1 MAVSLLKSKAI
12 PTSVIAFAGDVPLL
26 AGGVVQDN
34 GISPRTPM
42 SIFRTS
48 PGEKMLEMVASF
60 PSPEGFCSIDW
71 AKPSASNDFSCQA
84 GLIAGGLEN
93 GMVAVWNPD
102 LKLRKLPSYLP
113 DEEILKPHPDGVQTW
128 IRKDFEVIEDYL
140 DQVQVDGK
148 SRALHLQVSPT
159 YQEMSGNLMVEY
171 QEDIMCRTS
180 SSGVVALFAKHTGKV
195 RGLSFNPNAPNL
207 LASGAADGRIMLY
220 DLAHPLAETIPVQL
234 CDSRDEE
241 ISCLCWNSSEVNV
254 IASTT
259 TCGRICFHDTR
270 AKTIIGCT
278 TLDCKTKSGS
288 TVIFCPDPDS
298 EKLLVA
304 REDSPSVKILNMGNT
319 DHNPAGEI
327 PFSNSEVVW
336 S

>member
-1 MAVSLLKSKAI
+1 MAVFLLKSKAI

-48 PGEKMLEMVASF
+48 PGEKMLEM
-60 PSPEGFCSIDW
+60 
-71 AKPSASNDFSCQA
+71 A

-93 GMVAVWNPD
+93 GMVAMWNPD

-140 DQVQVDGK
+140 DQVQVDGN

-171 QEDIMCRTS
+171 QDDIMCRTS

-220 DLAHPLAETIPVQL
+220 DLAHPLAETIPVQATAVSPAAL
-234 CDSRDEE
+234 LRLKQAASSKRTNLPSTLPDAQDVAAVEDENPSGGFTKE
-241 ISCLCWNSSEVNV
+241 ILSILNGPDDAEELRGAQAPPEESEDAEESVVN
-254 IASTT
+254 
-259 TCGRICFHDTR
+259 RILDTEWFAAPPPSNPLAAWR
-270 AKTIIGCT
+270 K
-278 TLDCKTKSGS
+278 
-288 TVIFCPDPDS
+288 
-298 EKLLVA
+298 EVA
-304 REDSPSVKILNMGNT
+304 REKKKRWMELM
-319 DHNPAGEI
+319 
-327 PFSNSEVVW
+327 
-336 S
+336 